1 MNFKEKYAHKRLKKK
16 AQRVG
21 RKVELFDFT
30 EAKKIGILWHIDDK
44 QGFSYITQY
53 LKSRGLD
60 FTSLCY
66 TGETKEN
73 GLSQFDN
80 KGLNWLGFPK
90 SGIAKT
96 FINTE
101 FGLLMNISAVNSF
114 PLQVVTAL
122 SRAKFKCGW
131 TNSPDNYFDLLID
144 VGKNTDSVYLIKQ
157 QLFYIKQLT
166 INSK

>member
-1 MNFKEKYAHKRLKKK
+1 MNFREKYAHKRLEKK

-44 QGFSYITQY
+44 HGFSYITQHF
-53 LKSRGLD
+53 KSRGLD

-66 TGETKEN
+66 AGKNKEG
-73 GLSQFDN
+73 GLGQFDD
-80 KGLNWLGFPK
+80 KDLNWLGFPK
-90 SGIAKT
+90 SDMAKT

-101 FGLLMNISAVNSF
+101 FGLLMNISTVNSF

-131 TNSPDNYFDLLID
+131 TNGPNNYFDLLID
-144 VGKNTDSVYLIKQ
+144 VSKNTDSVYLIKQ